1 MAQTSFFMLSLLTY
15 GLMPQLSDP
24 KISSTL
30 ILMLHKIL
38 ELKARHN
45 MYILFWVLHY
55 FSDIRSRAQYSS
67 FTSRCL
73 IGTFHRMLMV
83 QGAISV
89 VLEYIQKY
97 GLTMYIYSKYVGTVP
112 FFKKWPESV
121 YCIVD
126 YHFHFLK
133 EILFS
138 YLELCHDKCPLMRLD
153 LRRVSHRSSPAW
165 THKVYHFF
173 PQISPIKH
181 HQEPRTCQHEQ
192 SKWNDNHH

>member
-45 MYILFWVLHY
+45 MYILLWVLHY
-55 FSDIRSRAQYSS
+55 FSGGISRAQ
-67 FTSRCL
+67 FTGRCL

-97 GLTMYIYSKYVGTVP
+97 GLTSRFPSLGIP
-112 FFKKWPESV
+112 RFE
-121 YCIVD
+121 
-126 YHFHFLK
+126 
-133 EILFS
+133 
-138 YLELCHDKCPLMRLD
+138 LENPC
-153 LRRVSHRSSPAW
+153 
-165 THKVYHFF
+165 
-173 PQISPIKH
+173 
-181 HQEPRTCQHEQ
+181 
-192 SKWNDNHH
+192 